1 MEIWYRTS
9 IWVVREAARGI
20 RWIDPVFGLSWP
32 EHVWIAS
39 GVACALEDD

>member
-20 RWIDPVFGLSWP
+20 RWNNSVFGLSWP

-39 GVACALEDD
+39 GDTCAQEDD